1 MIFAYS
7 GARLMASQAPVDQ
20 DILGAL
26 PDALECVVER
36 DVDGLFEVSL
46 TYPAQGENAGA
57 LKPNNWLYLPCG
69 GEKGM
74 QYFRITQVGEDLS
87 GLVTVHG
94 CHLSYNSLAIVAAPF
109 ASHSSEN
116 YSAVPFFKW
125 YQDLEAAVSQ
135 VDSGQMGGFAV
146 IGYTDGMTLN
156 AAAYT
161 TPVTVKQAVLDA
173 IRDVSGTYLDYTT
186 FGFRIWQLPG
196 TDMAPG
202 FQIRYGR
209 DMLGYNSSADATD
222 LYTHVLPYIMQGD
235 TMVSH
240 GMDIYPIQGVPEEFS
255 GVTLVKPINL
265 GDYYT
270 GIGEGV
276 DDMMLQMIIDRWL
289 YEHPWDPFPDEI
301 AVEQIPQ
308 EGNTFELGSVGKLY
322 YTPTGTVVTAH
333 VVSMAYDVLAG
344 RVTSIGVNRRQ
355 KDVTD
360 TIAGLAAR

>member
-1 MIFAYS
+1 MIFVYS
-7 GARLMASQAPVDQ
+7 GARLMASQAPTDQ
-20 DILGAL
+20 DIVGTL
-26 PDALECVVER
+26 PDVLECVVER

-74 QYFRITQVGEDLS
+74 QYFRITQVGEDIS
-87 GLVTVHG
+87 GLVTAHG
-94 CHLSYNSLAIVAAPF
+94 CHLSYNGLAIVAAPF
-109 ASHSSEN
+109 TSRSSGD
-116 YSAVPFFKW
+116 YSAVPFLKW

-135 VDSGQMGGFAV
+135 VDSGQMGGFVV
-146 IGYTDGMTLN
+146 IGDTDDMTLN

-161 TPVTVKQAVLDA
+161 TPVTVKRAVLDA
-173 IRDVSGTYLDYTT
+173 IKDVSGTYLDYTT
-186 FGFRIWQLPG
+186 FGFRIWLLPG
-196 TDMAPG
+196 ADMAPS

-209 DMLGYNSSADATD
+209 EMLGYNNSVDATD
-222 LYTHVLPYIMQGD
+222 LYTHVLPYILQGD

-255 GVTLVKPINL
+255 GVTRVKPINL

-270 GIGEGV
+270 GIGEGM
-276 DDMMLQMIIDRWL
+276 DQGMLQVVIDRWL
-289 YEHPWDPFPDEI
+289 SEHPWDPFPDEI

-308 EGNTFELGSVGKLY
+308 DGNTFELGSMGKLY

-333 VVSMAYDVLAG
+333 VVSMTYDVLAE

-360 TIAGLAAR
+360 TIAGLVAR